1 MTATSDFHYDLP
13 ADAIAQ
19 SAIEPRHDSRLLDTR
34 TMLDHRFLDLA
45 GLLEPGD
52 LVVVNRTR
60 VRRARLA
67 AKRPTGGA
75 VEILLLRAL
84 DDGRWEALGRP
95 TKRLRV
101 GSELRI
107 GDVHVHLVTDP
118 VDGRIV
124 IEADGDLG
132 ALAER
137 AGEVPLPPYF
147 TGELDDPDRYQ
158 TMFADRVGSAA
169 APTAGL
175 HFTEEVTSRLSE
187 RGVGIERIELEVGL
201 DTFRPI
207 SAEILDD
214 HEMHSERVTV
224 DGATV
229 ERVEATRR
237 RRGRVVAIGTT
248 VVRALESAA
257 AGGTLRS
264 MSGPSSLF
272 IRPGYRF
279 RVVDLVLTNF
289 HVPGSTLVV
298 MIAAMLGDRWR
309 EVYVAALDRGYRFL
323 SFGDAMLV
331 EARR

>member
-1 MTATSDFHYDLP
+1 MKTSDFYYDLP

-34 TMLDHRFLDLA
+34 TMSDHRFLGLA
-45 GLLEPGD
+45 GLLEAGD

-60 VRRARLA
+60 VRRARLT
-67 AKRPTGGA
+67 AKKPTGGT

-95 TKRLRV
+95 TKRLGA
-101 GSELRI
+101 GSELLI
-107 GDVHVHLVTDP
+107 GDMHVGVVTDP

-124 IEADGDLG
+124 IEAAGDLG

-137 AGEVPLPPYF
+137 VGEVPLPPYF
-147 TGELDDPDRYQ
+147 TGKLDDPDRYQ

-175 HFTEEVTSRLSE
+175 HFTEEVTRRLTE
-187 RGVGIERIELEVGL
+187 REVGIDCIELEVGL

-207 SAEILDD
+207 IAEILDD

-224 DGATV
+224 GDATV
-229 ERVEATRR
+229 ERIEATH
-237 RRGRVVAIGTT
+237 RRGSRIVAIGTT

-257 AGGTLRS
+257 AGGTLRP

-272 IRPGYRF
+272 VRPGYRF
-279 RVVDLVLTNF
+279 HVVDLVVTNF
-289 HVPGSTLVV
+289 HVPSSTLVI

-309 EVYVAALDRGYRFL
+309 EVYTTAIGRGYRFL
-323 SFGDAMLV
+323 SFGDAMLAEV
-331 EARR
+331 PR

>member
-1 MTATSDFHYDLP
+1 MTATSDFYYDLP

-19 SAIEPRHDSRLLDTR
+19 SAIEPRHESRLFDTR
-34 TMLDHRFLDLA
+34 TMSDHRFLGLA
-45 GLLEPGD
+45 GLLEAGD

-60 VRRARLA
+60 VRRARLTA
-67 AKRPTGGA
+67 RKPTGGE
-75 VEILLLRAL
+75 VEILLLRAM
-84 DDGRWEALGRP
+84 DGGRWEALGRP
-95 TKRLRV
+95 TKRLRA
-101 GSELRI
+101 GSELQV
-107 GDVHVHLVTDP
+107 GDVIVRLVTDP

-124 IEADGDLG
+124 IVADGDLA

-137 AGEVPLPPYF
+137 VGEVPLPPYF
-147 TGELDDPDRYQ
+147 TGQLDDPDRYQ
-158 TMFADRVGSAA
+158 TMFADRIGSAA

-175 HFTEEVTSRLSE
+175 HFTEEVTRGLSK
-187 RGVGIERIELEVGL
+187 RGVEIERIELEVGV

-207 SAEILDD
+207 MADSLDD
-214 HEMHSERVTV
+214 HVMHAEWVNVDDATV
-224 DGATV
+224 D
-229 ERVEATRR
+229 RIEATH
-237 RRGRVVAIGTT
+237 RRGGRIVAIGTT

-257 AGGTLRS
+257 AVGTLRS

-279 RVVDLVLTNF
+279 RVVDLVVTNF
-289 HVPGSTLVV
+289 HVPGSTLVI

-309 EVYVAALDRGYRFL
+309 EVYSAALDRGYRFL

>member
-19 SAIEPRHDSRLLDTR
+19 SAIEPRHDARLLDTR
-34 TMLDHRFLDLA
+34 TMSDHRFLDLA

-224 DGATV
+224 DDATV

-237 RRGRVVAIGTT
+237 RGGRVVAIGTT

-257 AGGTLRS
+257 ADGTLRS
-264 MSGPSSLF
+264 MSGSSSLF

-279 RVVDLVLTNF
+279 RVVDLVVTNF